1 MFDTMTMTKIVG
13 GFCGTLLVFLLGG
26 WAAEEIY
33 HVGGGHEGE
42 DGEHAQAYSI
52 EVPEGEGEGGEAE
65 EAVPFEEVLASA
77 DAGAGER
84 VFGKCRACHNL
95 DGSDAVGPHLNG
107 VVGRQVASVGG
118 FGYSGALAENFEQ
131 WDAASLNTFLEDP
144 QGSASGTAMSF
155 NGLPKVED
163 RANLIAYLDGT
174 EG

>member
-1 MFDTMTMTKIVG
+1 MFDTMTLTKIVG
-13 GFCGTLLVFLLGG
+13 GFCGSFLIFLLGG
-26 WAAEEIY
+26 WVAEEIY
-33 HVGGGHEGE
+33 HVGGGHGGDVE
-42 DGEHAQAYSI
+42 QAYSI
-52 EVPEGEGEGGEAE
+52 EVPEGEGEGGEQE
-65 EAVPFEEVLASA
+65 EQVPFEEVLASA

-107 VVGRQVASVGG
+107 IVGREVAVVDG
-118 FGYSGALAENFEQ
+118 FNYSGALAENFEV
-131 WDAASLNTFLEDP
+131 WDAASLNTFLENP

>member
-1 MFDTMTMTKIVG
+1 MFDTMTLTKIVG
-13 GFCGTLLVFLLGG
+13 GFCGTLLVLLLGS

-42 DGEHAQAYSI
+42 DGEQAQAYSI
-52 EVPEGEGEGGEAE
+52 EVADAEGGEEE

-95 DGSDAVGPHLNG
+95 DGSDGVGPHLDG
-107 VVGRQVASVGG
+107 VVGREVASVGG
-118 FGYSGALAENFEQ
+118 FGYSGALAENFDTWSAE
-131 WDAASLNTFLEDP
+131 SLNAFLEKP
-144 QGSASGTAMSF
+144 SSAAPGTAMSF

-163 RANLIAYLDGT
+163 RANLIAYLETTG
-174 EG
+174 G